1 MYTLQPSPLPPPPL
15 KAYLEPRADARV
27 TPAIHPTTPL
37 SLEIASKS
45 PMMLP
50 LLAAVVTSM
59 RRVAT
64 ISTGWQTVYPHSP
77 ARQPSVSKDTR
88 AEVGSASSLVEEA
101 RPPSGFNISL
111 QTAPDLLEG
120 VLEGVETRGDG
131 CAPSRP
137 RSYTLAAWGPSTLTH
152 SAVKFGAIALYFC
165 TSFCASL

>member
-64 ISTGWQTVYPHSP
+64 ISTGWQTVYSHSP
-77 ARQPSVSKDTR
+77 ARQPSVSARTR
-88 AEVGSASSLVEEA
+88 ERRLAAHPASSRKRDHPPASTSACRQRQIFLKASWKASRREA
-101 RPPSGFNISL
+101 MAVRPPQGPGATLL
-111 QTAPDLLEG
+111 QLGAPA
-120 VLEGVETRGDG
+120 R
-131 CAPSRP
+131 
-137 RSYTLAAWGPSTLTH
+137 
-152 SAVKFGAIALYFC
+152 
-165 TSFCASL
+165 